1 MNKLEQL
8 ECIDNYIAD
17 KMSKEELRALIYDL
31 ITDDSLIRSFRL
43 FKSV

>member
-8 ECIDNYIAD
+8 ECIDNYISD
-17 KMSKEELRALIYDL
+17 KMSKEELRSLIYDL
-31 ITDDSLIRSFRL
+31 ISDDSLVRSFRL